1 MDVDNSAI
9 PASLLRVLFQ
19 HSDFGSCLGGACSP
33 VLTGLIVDR
42 TGSFVVALAVGGIVM
57 AVGAAIY
64 YFMVGSVIIDADLVV
79 EI

>member
-1 MDVDNSAI
+1 M
-9 PASLLRVLFQ
+9 PAS
-19 HSDFGSCLGGACSP
+19 GACSP

-64 YFMVGSVIIDADLVV
+64 YFMVGAAITDADLD
-79 EI
+79 